1 MPFLV
6 WNISFGRRHPRWVD
20 QTGLSAGTLL
30 RETLVRPIWDPAWN
44 WTGGITGTRE
54 CHWGGSQ
61 RGRWSVIGGLIKAR
75 PVCEHVLKSVSKGGW
90 FDLKM
95 FQNDIRAT
103 SQNWVLFSKFS
114 TCSIWKLKYC
124 LLSKR
129 DSPRGQRQWIQDRW
143 HLYGIVCVR
152 LRVDTRCKVR
162 ETAA

>member
-1 MPFLV
+1 MQKSYSIPRELKHFWRPDKHSSLDLCLDA
-6 WNISFGRRHPRWVD
+6 ISGLKYIFSRRHPRWVD

-30 RETLVRPIWDPAWN
+30 RETLVQPIWDPAWN

-95 FQNDIRAT
+95 FRNNIRAT
-103 SQNWVLFSKFS
+103 SQNWVVFSKFS

-124 LLSKR
+124 LLRKR
-129 DSPRGQRQWIQDRW
+129 DSPRGQR
-143 HLYGIVCVR
+143 
-152 LRVDTRCKVR
+152 
-162 ETAA
+162 